1 MPETEE
7 QEIAR
12 SLLNTN
18 EERERYDAA
27 LAEIEPDLTQI
38 EAEFDDGQ
46 RLSEEDF
53 VVRINARD

>member
-1 MPETEE
+1 MPETEQ
-7 QEIAR
+7 QEIAKA
-12 SLLNTN
+12 LLSTD
-18 EERERYDAA
+18 EEKERYDAA
-27 LAEIEPDLTQI
+27 LAEVEPDLTEI